1 MATPPASQPAPL
13 TFAEQ
18 ELKLVTIVLQARGW
32 IVTDARED
40 AGGLTIIARKPIQHL
55 PITEVTVRDN
65 R

>member
-1 MATPPASQPAPL
+1 MATPPAQPAAPL
-13 TFAEQ
+13 TFSEQ

-32 IVTDARED
+32 IVSDARED
-40 AGGLTIIARKPIQHL
+40 AGGLTIIARKIIQHV